1 MPSCFPSDRTGYHDL
16 RLPMRQDGDPEG
28 MEGGIAIFL
37 LLVII
42 VVAIVLA
49 IVLGGVGGGTEALNQ
64 KRAARRGR
72 KRPTHTVVED
82 DGSASGQPGDRLA
95 H

>member
-1 MPSCFPSDRTGYHDL
+1 MASCFPAVRTGYHDL
-16 RLPMRQDGDPEG
+16 RLPMRQDGDPGG

-49 IVLGGVGGGTEALNQ
+49 IVLGGVGGGTQALRE
-64 KRAARRGR
+64 KRGGRRGR
-72 KRPTHTVVED
+72 ERPTHTVVED
-82 DGSASGQPGDRLA
+82 DGSASGHPGDRLA

>member
-1 MPSCFPSDRTGYHDL
+1 
-16 RLPMRQDGDPEG
+16 

-37 LLVII
+37 LFIII

-49 IVLGGVGGGTEALNQ
+49 IVLGGVGGGIQGLRE
-64 KRAARRGR
+64 KRGGGRGR
-72 KRPTHTVVED
+72 GQRPTHTVVED